1 MLARPGDS
9 VGSGHVFLFLAMLF
23 EPGQRIEIR
32 HRPEVARCRQFAL
45 LKPAGMQQFLRNS
58 PALDRRA
65 WRISR
70 PTIMKKEIRLN
81 AFAMNCVAHQSPG
94 LWTHPRDRT
103 AEYNRL
109 PYWIDLAK
117 TLERGRFDGLF
128 LADVLGVYDVF
139 GSSPDAALA
148 KRHANPGQRSAAA
161 DLRDGRRHRKSRLRR
176 DLQPVLRTALSVCA
190 ADVDARP
197 SHRGADRLERG
208 DGLSRQRGPRRR
220 QGQADRA

>member
-1 MLARPGDS
+1 
-9 VGSGHVFLFLAMLF
+9 
-23 EPGQRIEIR
+23 
-32 HRPEVARCRQFAL
+32 
-45 LKPAGMQQFLRNS
+45 
-58 PALDRRA
+58 
-65 WRISR
+65 
-70 PTIMKKEIRLN
+70 MKKQIRLN

-139 GSSPDAALA
+139 GGSPDAALRNA
-148 KRHANPGQRSAAA
+148 TQTPANDPLLLISAMAA
-161 DLRDGRRHRKSRLRR
+161 VTETSRLRR
-176 DLQPVLRTALSVCA
+176 HLQPVVRAALSVCP
-190 ADVDARP
+190 ADVDARS

-208 DGLSRQRGPRRR
+208 DRLSRQRRARRR